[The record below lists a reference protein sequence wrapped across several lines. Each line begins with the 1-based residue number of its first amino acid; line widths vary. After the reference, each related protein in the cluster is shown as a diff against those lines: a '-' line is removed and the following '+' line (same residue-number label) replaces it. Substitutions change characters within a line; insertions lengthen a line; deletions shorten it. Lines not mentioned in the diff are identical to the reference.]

1 MIKLK
6 EWVNTKLIIE
16 VTNEWTPYDW
26 EVSFGIYNKKWEVI
40 RQKEVDSV
48 WGTVELSLPKIKEN
62 DYRFT
67 LETDEG
73 YSDIQDLIVSKSV
86 RTPTT
91 EVQRKY
97 QIDINNERDEKYEK
111 NIGKNKILMNE
122 FYMNNGNRIKKL
134 ESDIEESKEKM
145 DIDKWELMESM
156 SGHRKELDKKIE
168 SSSKEVKQQ
177 VEWVK
182 NDLATF
188 QDFSVSKLNKL
199 DWDIENVRE
208 ELNDKI
214 DWTTQSIDTINKT
227 IWDISENTAKNG
239 LSLLEKITRVEK
251 RIPSGW
257 ILDYEVDD
265 EWLSTTIL
273 RTSEKIDK
281 RIRWEVGRQKK
292 YVSYQNMFDTIAV
305 LGQDSLQP
313 SSPLDELTFVAGSN
327 ITITTDAETN
337 TITFASTG
345 SWSSIDLEVEG
356 TPNVDQTKLNLKGGT
371 NMTITDNGDGSVTF
385 DATGGSGAV
394 DSVNWQTGVVVL
406 DQDDIWDG
414 TTYKQY
420 SQTEKTKLSWIE
432 DNADVTDTTNVTSA
446 GALMDSE
453 VTSLSGIK
461 SLTVP
466 DNTTISTFWAS
477 LVDDASAGDART
489 TLGLWT
495 SATVNTW
502 TTNGTIPV
510 IWSWDKLPASIIPD
524 LFVSDYLGNFTDTT
538 AALAN
543 AGVQASQRGDRFT
556 VNTSWG
562 LTYVVIND
570 NPTTL
575 ADVVQ
580 IKTPTGD
587 VASVNGQT
595 GVVTLDTDDIWDT
608 ATNRY
613 TNDTDITRL
622 ANTSWTNTWDQ
633 IITLTGDV
641 TGSGTGSFWATI
653 ANDAVTNAK
662 LANMTTKTYKG
673 RTAGTTGDPED
684 VPVATLKT
692 DLNLVKWDV
701 GLWNVDNTSDA
712 TKNSA
717 TATLTNKTID
727 WGNNTLQNIPQ
738 SAVTNLTTDL
748 GNKQPLDTQLTD
760 LAWLSYASNALKVVR
775 VNAWE
780 TGFELAT
787 VSGWSWTPWGSDT
800 QIQFNDWGVFWG
812 IPELTWDKTTKKM
825 TFNALN
831 DACGFDAF
839 TEVTSWTVSAL
850 RLRPD
855 FNSDQWNAV
864 LYTTDWVSEWY
875 ISLRKNIVFF
885 WSYDATNDSSLS
897 ISPDDISFFPSL
909 SEIYLRKWDF
919 SAYLTM
925 SVSILTANRT
935 VSFQNKTW
943 TLALT
948 YLPVEAN
955 TAGVGSPNIITDTES
970 STVFTNEWATAK
982 NYHTLPTAVA
992 WLTYTFYV
1000 DDADGMRIVANT
1012 GDIIQIN
1019 GVVSWTAGYCDSTT
1033 IGSSVT
1039 LTAINATDR
1048 VATSVVWTW
1057 TVV

>member
-6 EWVNTKLIIE
+6 EWVNTKLTIE
-16 VTNEWTPYDW
+16 VTNKGNPYEW

-633 IITLTGDV
+633 TITLTGDV

-712 TKNSA
+712 DKPISTATQAALDDKDDLPNIVTTSSSA
-717 TATLTNKTID
+717 TPTPTGDYTRNKLFVTALAVDATIAAPTWTPADWNVVLIRIQDNGTARAIWWNAIYRGVWVTLPTTTIIWEELYVWGQYNASDSTWDIVYSSVWWSGGSTDWGDIGWTLSDQTDLQTALNAKANDADVVKLTWNQTVGGVKTFSSTIVGSINGNAWTVTDGVYTTWNQTIWSVKTFSSFPVTPSSAPTTDYQVANKKYVDDNIWWWGWSYKFAIAWTIWATGTNVANTILVNSSVTFTSCNLRYWTAWSGTLTVDINKNWT
-727 WGNNTLQNIPQ
+727 TLFSSTKPSITT
-738 SAVTNLTTDL
+738 TN
-748 GNKQPLDTQLTD
+748 Q
-760 LAWLSYASNALKVVR
+760 
-775 VNAWE
+775 
-780 TGFELAT
+780 
-787 VSGWSWTPWGSDT
+787 
-800 QIQFNDWGVFWG
+800 
-812 IPELTWDKTTKKM
+812 
-825 TFNALN
+825 
-831 DACGFDAF
+831 
-839 TEVTSWTVSAL
+839 TSVG
-850 RLRPD
+850 
-855 FNSDQWNAV
+855 
-864 LYTTDWVSEWY
+864 
-875 ISLRKNIVFF
+875 
-885 WSYDATNDSSLS
+885 
-897 ISPDDISFFPSL
+897 
-909 SEIYLRKWDF
+909 
-919 SAYLTM
+919 
-925 SVSILTANRT
+925 
-935 VSFQNKTW
+935 TW
-943 TLALT
+943 TLT
-948 YLPVEAN
+948 
-955 TAGVGSPNIITDTES
+955 TT
-970 STVFTNEWATAK
+970 
-982 NYHTLPTAVA
+982 TAVQGDL
-992 WLTYTFYV
+992 LTIDIDAVPWTKGMDLYVELFY
-1000 DDADGMRIVANT
+1000 
-1012 GDIIQIN
+1012 
-1019 GVVSWTAGYCDSTT
+1019 S
-1033 IGSSVT
+1033 
-1039 LTAINATDR
+1039 
-1048 VATSVVWTW
+1048 
-1057 TVV
+1057 